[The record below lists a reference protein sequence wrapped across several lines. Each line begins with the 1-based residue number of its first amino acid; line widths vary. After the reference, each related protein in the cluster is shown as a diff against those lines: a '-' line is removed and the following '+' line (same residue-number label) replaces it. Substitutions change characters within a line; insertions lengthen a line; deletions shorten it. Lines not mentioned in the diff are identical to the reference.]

1 MCFVLLSNKLYS
13 FSFSFFF
20 LGKYITFVLNPFQYH
35 LIMKNPKQFSFQE
48 FSRQLSAKAFS
59 IKKLVTDDDLNE
71 DIHRAYLFLQGKALD
86 SLLESLTQELK
97 EIVEPQLLKTTDWN
111 TSRLFPFISSLV
123 FETTFTTIYGKLLA
137 GNRKKVISELRD
149 DFLKFDDTFPY
160 LVSDIPIQLLR
171 HVKSMQEKL
180 IRCLTSEKLDQM
192 HGCSEVVQERKEI
205 LEKHYGREDLEIGGK
220 KVLNDYSLKYNN
232 LQETFEIKRK
242 MATLKIF
249 MLFLIG

>member
-1 MCFVLLSNKLYS
+1 MSCYQINSILFLFL
-13 FSFSFFF
+13 FF